1 MFSHLEDNKLRNQ
14 IGIDLFIRATI
25 KSGKPAEVRAMN
37 YLSCYEETPPYLKEY
52 LLKAITTQD
61 DEAYSL
67 IDSTLQRAVTI
78 NTMEKI
84 VKDYDYSIDK
94 PEKATRSVDSLDAF
108 MELLNRKDD

>member
-52 LLKAITTQD
+52 LIKTITTQD

-67 IDSTLQRAVTI
+67 INSTLQRAVTI
-78 NTMEKI
+78 NAMEKI
-84 VKDYDYSIDK
+84 VKDYDYSIEKPDK
-94 PEKATRSVDSLDAF
+94 KPNEGDSLDMF
-108 MELLNRKDD
+108 IKLLNGKDE